1 MPYLKYIIILQLSV
15 DNLDFSSLEEGETIH
30 DWLQKFAVMLQMQ
43 FRDAVVFD
51 LDLIFKAT
59 SVQDLNARID
69 FLKDFYKILVTMI
82 PHIKVLQVQCI
93 FICSLA
99 SQPSLC
105 IHSLAHSHTQ
115 SPRHHECTLSLAQ
128 AHSYTPPMHL
138 VFF

>member
-82 PHIKVLQVQCI
+82 PHIKVLHVQSILFVHLLLNHPCVFTHLLTHTPNHPDTTNVLFLSHRHTRTHHQCI
-93 FICSLA
+93 
-99 SQPSLC
+99 
-105 IHSLAHSHTQ
+105 
-115 SPRHHECTLSLAQ
+115 
-128 AHSYTPPMHL
+128 
-138 VFF
+138 